1 MGDLIKKRSLGVNE
15 ILKRVN
21 TEKTYFVYTAKGI
34 RIMKVIALLLLAF
47 IIANQF
53 LQRNTEAIRL
63 QPVAEVKGTLLLG
76 TPLKNVE
83 ILNPS
88 NIAPFMKNKQEAELK
103 IKGHISKVNAN
114 GQMEM
119 NLNDGK
125 VLRLHRSSGSET
137 FKTLLSKEVVMSGR
151 LYKTDNTS
159 ELAYEINSLLVL

>member
-1 MGDLIKKRSLGVNE
+1 MGQLIKKRSLGVNE
-15 ILKRVN
+15 ILKGVN
-21 TEKTYFVYTAKGI
+21 TEKTYFVYSAKGI
-34 RIMKVIALLLLAF
+34 RSMKVIAFLLLAF

-53 LQRNTEAIRL
+53 LQRDAEAVRL
-63 QPVAEVKGTLLLG
+63 QPVAELKGTLLLG
-76 TPLKNVE
+76 APLKNVD
-83 ILNPS
+83 ILNLN

-125 VLRLHRSSGSET
+125 VLKLHHKSRSET

-151 LYKTDNTS
+151 LYKIGNTPD
-159 ELAYEINSLLVL
+159 LAYEINSLLVL